1 MQDFTVLE
9 RARAGASNHAIP
21 GPTTQKPCLIFIDPS
36 AKDMSAHIVAAG
48 EKADLIFLSARRDG
62 LQQIAGHLNGRGRL
76 SLIHLLANFALGRLA
91 LGDKVLVVRSLRD
104 YAATLT
110 RIGEAVRGCG
120 EIVIGAGGLGDGQGE
135 NFRGVFEAHTRAPVR
150 VWEDRSRRRA

>member
-9 RARAGASNHAIP
+9 RARAGVSGYAISS
-21 GPTTQKPCLIFIDPS
+21 PTKQRPCLIFIDPS
-36 AKDMSAHIVAAG
+36 AKDMSADIVAAG

-76 SLIHLLANFALGRLA
+76 SLIHLLADFALGRLA

-104 YAATLT
+104 YAATLA

-120 EIVIGAGGLGDGQGE
+120 EIIIGAGGLGDGQGE

>member
-1 MQDFTVLE
+1 MQDFTALE
-9 RARAGASNHAIP
+9 RTPAGASNHAIP
-21 GPTTQKPCLIFIDPS
+21 GPTTQKPSLIFIDPS
-36 AKDMSAHIVAAG
+36 AKDMSAQIVAAG

-62 LQQIAGHLNGRGRL
+62 LQQIAGHLDGRGRL
-76 SLIHLLANFALGRLA
+76 SLIHLLADFALGRLA

-104 YAATLT
+104 YAATLA

-135 NFRGVFEAHTRAPVR
+135 NFRGAFEAHTGAPVR
-150 VWEDRSRRRA
+150 LWDDRSRRHA